1 MCYFVVMTKREIALT
16 IEARNN
22 LLRQR
27 VELSKNDAQ
36 SASLSAGGGSQ
47 SYTSRSLKE
56 IDDEIARLDRLIAE
70 YKNALLGAGTLN
82 LEYPRYC

>member
-1 MCYFVVMTKREIALT
+1 MTKRELALT

-27 VELSKNDAQ
+27 IELTKNEAQ

-47 SYTSRSLKE
+47 SYSSRSLRE
-56 IDDEIARLDRLIAE
+56 VDDEIARLDKLIAE
-70 YKNALLGAGTLN
+70 YKNALIGRGTLN
-82 LEYPRYC
+82 LDYPRWC

>member
-1 MCYFVVMTKREIALT
+1 MTKRELAQT

-27 VELSKNDAQ
+27 IELSKNDAQ

-47 SYTSRSLKE
+47 SYTSRKISEISDE
-56 IDDEIARLDRLIAE
+56 IDRLDKLIAE
-70 YKNALLGAGTLN
+70 YKNSLLGRGTLN
-82 LEYPRYC
+82 LDYPRWC

>member
-1 MCYFVVMTKREIALT
+1 MTKREIALT

-27 VELSKNDAQ
+27 IELSKNDAQ
-36 SASLSAGGGSQ
+36 SASQSAGGGSQ

-56 IDDEIARLDRLIAE
+56 IDDEIARLDQLIAE
-70 YKNALLGAGTLN
+70 YKNALLGRGTLN
-82 LEYPRYC
+82 LDYPRWC